1 MSFTHPLAWFSRS
14 RLSPPQCWVFVNV
27 TFFFFRGSSVGILWL
42 ICHPH
47 PHPHPSL
54 FLLCLCFAP
63 PYHSS
68 VFVSLYINSVIVTS
82 GMCINCDLPYLCLP
96 PPPLSLAPPS
106 SHSSLPASSPL
117 HLKTPPSRLL
127 SPPTL
132 TFNPRMASI
141 TRTCWCV
148 RVPWEWPPVLLPLW
162 EASRAPLA
170 RPRLLF
176 LSFFFPSPWL
186 GWTRVCGR
194 RLQKED
200 ESVLR
205 CVLCLL
211 WWMNTSLGC
220 VRRYYELSCGVK
232 SKYLLPPKGA
242 WAEMENSA
250 TKYIQ
255 SWIISKREY
264 VRIYLLLFEISLQ
277 SLYPANWLSTIFLI
291 NYIPHCESE
300 CLPSFPLENIKMYF
314 WKSEA
319 FPLTRASVWNLQSAV
334 MDYTWINIERSST
347 GGIREH
353 EY

>member
-1 MSFTHPLAWFSRS
+1 MTHL
-14 RLSPPQCWVFVNV
+14 PP
-27 TFFFFRGSSVGILWL
+27 
-42 ICHPH
+42 PH

-176 LSFFFPSPWL
+176 LSLFFFLPL
-186 GWTRVCGR
+186 I
-194 RLQKED
+194 RLD
-200 ESVLR
+200 
-205 CVLCLL
+205 
-211 WWMNTSLGC
+211 T
-220 VRRYYELSCGVK
+220 GVW
-232 SKYLLPPKGA
+232 SA
-242 WAEMENSA
+242 A
-250 TKYIQ
+250 TK
-255 SWIISKREY
+255 
-264 VRIYLLLFEISLQ
+264 
-277 SLYPANWLSTIFLI
+277 
-291 NYIPHCESE
+291 
-300 CLPSFPLENIKMYF
+300 
-314 WKSEA
+314 
-319 FPLTRASVWNLQSAV
+319 
-334 MDYTWINIERSST
+334 
-347 GGIREH
+347 GG
-353 EY
+353 

>member
-1 MSFTHPLAWFSRS
+1 MTHL
-14 RLSPPQCWVFVNV
+14 PP
-27 TFFFFRGSSVGILWL
+27 
-42 ICHPH
+42 PH

-117 HLKTPPSRLL
+117 HLKTPPSCLL

-162 EASRAPLA
+162 EASRTPLA

-176 LSFFFPSPWL
+176 LSLFFSLPL
-186 GWTRVCGR
+186 I
-194 RLQKED
+194 RLD
-200 ESVLR
+200 
-205 CVLCLL
+205 
-211 WWMNTSLGC
+211 T
-220 VRRYYELSCGVK
+220 GVW
-232 SKYLLPPKGA
+232 SA
-242 WAEMENSA
+242 A
-250 TKYIQ
+250 TKGGWKCPQ
-255 SWIISKREY
+255 MCA
-264 VRIYLLLFEISLQ
+264 V
-277 SLYPANWLSTIFLI
+277 LI
-291 NYIPHCESE
+291 VMNEYIPRMCQKILWAKLWCE
-300 CLPSFPLENIKMYF
+300 K
-314 WKSEA
+314 
-319 FPLTRASVWNLQSAV
+319 
-334 MDYTWINIERSST
+334 
-347 GGIREH
+347 
-353 EY
+353 